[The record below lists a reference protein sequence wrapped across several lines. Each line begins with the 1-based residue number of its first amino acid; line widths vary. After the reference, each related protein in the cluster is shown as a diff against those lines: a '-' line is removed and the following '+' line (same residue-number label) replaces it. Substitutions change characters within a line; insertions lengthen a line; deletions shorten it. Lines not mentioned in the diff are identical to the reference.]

1 MVLGLGSWEIVLV
14 GLALLVFFGPEH
26 APQAIRTLG
35 RWQTRIRHTLSE
47 IEETLDEE
55 TQGLT
60 DEIREVERL
69 APPPEAETWSLAEP
83 RDTAAERTEPTEE
96 PPADRSPASEEADA
110 SDEDADADRG

>member
-1 MVLGLGSWEIVLV
+1 MVLGLGSWEVVLV

-26 APQAIRTLG
+26 APQALRTLG

-69 APPPEAETWSLAEP
+69 APPPEAETWSLA
-83 RDTAAERTEPTEE
+83 D
-96 PPADRSPASEEADA
+96 PADRHASASSSTDDPEADRSTGSEEADA